1 MKRLQDTQEA
11 NDSKKP
17 RLNQYSY
24 NELYSQYG
32 LLSQYGGANPFGQN
46 GASFTANY
54 GQPAASLYGL
64 NYGNANMMGASQY
77 GYPQAFFNP
86 AAAAAAAGYNTAE
99 GNRTI
104 YLGGIPPGTTP
115 SEILKQVKTG
125 AIESYRAL
133 AEKACVFLSFVDPS
147 SAQLLYQE
155 LSFKKMIINGQEI
168 KHGWGNS
175 SSIPLSLKVKIQAG
189 ATRAVYIGKIDSSL
203 TKEKLTAEAIKYGP
217 IEEVKVVVEKSC
229 AFVHF
234 LNIASAVKCVTELP
248 TIPEWQSKRVN
259 YAKDHCAGNL
269 TNESFT
275 SPASFG
281 FDAYG
286 NPMMPTLGLQ
296 TSPNAGNILRTIY
309 IGSLQPDVKYEDI
322 CNAIRGG
329 NVLQVRYFP
338 DKHIAFVS
346 FMDAGTAISVFNY
359 ANSQGL
365 VIKGKRVRVG
375 WGKPSTIP
383 SQVAQAIQQGA
394 TRNVYIGGIDETVN
408 EDKLRQDFEQFG
420 EIELVNTH
428 KEKSCAFVN
437 FTSVN
442 SAVAAVA
449 GIKLKNSE
457 YQAFKINYGK
467 DRCGNPPRIKNQDIN
482 GKKVEVKTEEQ

>member
-104 YLGGIPPGTTP
+104 YLGGIPP
-115 SEILKQVKTG
+115 
-125 AIESYRAL
+125 
-133 AEKACVFLSFVDPS
+133 DPS